1 VNEGDTLIL
10 PDAPETPTRFF
21 TPLSMDIAV
30 APLVTQLSVA
40 EPPEGML
47 EVERY
52 RAAAGTEPD
61 GVGAAATISIFES

>member
-1 VNEGDTLIL
+1 ML

-21 TPLSMDIAV
+21 TPLSIDMVV
-30 APLVTQLSVA
+30 APLVTQLSID

-52 RAAAGTEPD
+52 RAAVGGEPD
-61 GVGAAATISIFES
+61 GGGAEATTSTFES

>member
-1 VNEGDTLIL
+1 ML
-10 PDAPETPTRFF
+10 PDAPLMPTRFF
-21 TPLSMDIAV
+21 TPLSMDIEV
-30 APLVTQLSVA
+30 APLVTQLNVA

-61 GVGAAATISIFES
+61 GLGAEATISTFES